1 LNTAKLSNKNKN
13 NLVVVFMKLLL
24 SFAAFCCI
32 AV

>member
-1 LNTAKLSNKNKN
+1 
-13 NLVVVFMKLLL
+13 MKLLL